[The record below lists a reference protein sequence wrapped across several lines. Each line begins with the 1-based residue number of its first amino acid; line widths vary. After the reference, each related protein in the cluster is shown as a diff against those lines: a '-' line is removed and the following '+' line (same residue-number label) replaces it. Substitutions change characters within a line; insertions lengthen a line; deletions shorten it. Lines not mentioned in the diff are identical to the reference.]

1 MINVMN
7 SPVLTNYGRFNFDP
21 ITVAE
26 AKNLL
31 QGGFVSAIGHTS
43 TAELLSTLLGM
54 TIPTNRVRIE
64 MQPGDKALVFRLLE
78 RIEEGK
84 VLSLEEIEKLPFE
97 LGVLERLEVKEDKK
111 EPKEYVIEVGC
122 NIIGLTARVGV
133 E

>member
-1 MINVMN
+1 MN

-21 ITVAE
+21 ITVEE

-84 VLSLEEIEKLPFE
+84 VLSREEIEKLPFE
-97 LGVLERLEVKEDKK
+97 LGLLERLEVKEDKK

-122 NIIGLTARVGV
+122 NNIIGLTARVGV